1 MLSKSC
7 PIKWPHDK
15 SWSPCLFLLET
26 WFWHGDLFRMY
37 IWCSLRFGYRIREFL
52 KRCNRGSWA
61 SVGIWFS
68 LVYYF
73 LLSQIPMLLIKA
85 SPLHNSYDYF
95 CPIPLKSNAIV
106 KCSSLPSIWT
116 LPYLTAKQILRNC
129 KATIHYNISSSSLPS
144 ANESLLPIDLWVLS
158 LRAIPNTSFNLS
170 SLESGA
176 SSLIPGKGSEGNQKW
191 GRKRNYQ

>member
-1 MLSKSC
+1 MKSVAGQEGAKRVGLLDFQGHFWYWHNKDS
-7 PIKWPHDK
+7 IKY
-15 SWSPCLFLLET
+15 
-26 WFWHGDLFRMY
+26 FR
-37 IWCSLRFGYRIREFL
+37 S
-52 KRCNRGSWA
+52 
-61 SVGIWFS
+61 
-68 LVYYF
+68 
-73 LLSQIPMLLIKA
+73 IPVLLIKA

-106 KCSSLPSIWT
+106 KCSNLPSIWT

-129 KATIHYNISSSSLPS
+129 KATIHHNISSSSLPS

-158 LRAIPNTSFNLS
+158 LRAIPHTSFNLS